1 MIDETTLIEQIEKAL
16 DATDNRKYRAA
27 NEVFRNV
34 YKTIH
39 ENPFVLWNHPK
50 VFLLGRAFMIMYH
63 GDLFE
68 KEEHNIELAHLSL
81 FYLQR
86 SEELYKT
93 GIITNQDDYFQIL
106 RIQAVLLKTCEDCFV
121 ESVSTFYQP
130 HTREVSADEKKGS
143 LLLANRV
150 MEYVLYSVLVEITD
164 TFNGFKG
171 DAFLDETCKNIE
183 IYNPSISD
191 KLLKEG
197 TNVRKLLYTFC
208 KAKIAK
214 NDFSFM

>member
-1 MIDETTLIEQIEKAL
+1 MIHERVLIEHIESAL
-16 DATDNRKYRAA
+16 QATENRKYRVA
-27 NEVFRNV
+27 NESFRSI
-34 YKTIH
+34 YATIK
-39 ENPFVLWNHPK
+39 ENPLLLWNDPN

-68 KEEHNIELAHLSL
+68 SEEQNVQLAHLSL

-86 SEELYKT
+86 SEELFKT
-93 GIITNQDDYFQIL
+93 GIVTNPEDYFQTL
-106 RIQAVLLKTCEDCFV
+106 RIQAVLLKTCEDCFI
-121 ESVSTFYQP
+121 ETVSTFYQP
-130 HTREVSADEKKGS
+130 HTRNVSTDEKKGS

-164 TFNGFKG
+164 RFNGFKG

-183 IYNPSISD
+183 LYNPSISD

-197 TNVRKLLYTFC
+197 SNVRKLLFAFC

-214 NDFSFM
+214 NDFDF

>member
-1 MIDETTLIEQIEKAL
+1 MNIEIELIDLLKTAL
-16 DATDNRKYRAA
+16 QATENRKYRAA
-27 NEVFRNV
+27 NQAFRSI
-34 YKTIH
+34 YLLIH
-39 ENPFVLWNHPK
+39 ENPLLLWNHPK
-50 VFLLGRAFMIMYH
+50 VFLLGRACMVMYH

-68 KEEHNIELAHLSL
+68 SEEQNVELAHLSL

-93 GIITNQDDYFQIL
+93 GIVTDPEYYFQIL

-121 ESVSTFYQP
+121 ENVSSFYQP
-130 HTREVSADEKKGS
+130 HSREVTADEKKGS

-164 TFNGFKG
+164 SFDGLRG

-183 IYNPSISD
+183 IYNPTISD

-197 TNVRKLLYTFC
+197 TNVRRLLYLFC

-214 NDFSFM
+214 KEFDF

>member
-1 MIDETTLIEQIEKAL
+1 MIPEIELIALIESAL
-16 DATDNRKYRAA
+16 TATESRKYRAA
-27 NEVFRNV
+27 NEAFRII
-34 YKTIH
+34 YAEIH
-39 ENPFVLWNHPK
+39 ENPLILWNNPK
-50 VFLLGRAFMIMYH
+50 VFLLGRACMIMYH

-68 KEEHNIELAHLSL
+68 SEAQNVELAHLSL

-93 GIITNQDDYFQIL
+93 GIITELDDYFQIL

-121 ESVSTFYQP
+121 ENVSSFYQP
-130 HTREVSADEKKGS
+130 HTREVTADEKKGS

-150 MEYVLYSVLVEITD
+150 MEYMLYSVLVEITD

-183 IYNPSISD
+183 IYNPSISE

-197 TNVRKLLYTFC
+197 TNVRRMLYIFS

-214 NDFSFM
+214 KEFDF

>member
-1 MIDETTLIEQIEKAL
+1 MIDEKTLINQIENAL

-27 NEVFRNV
+27 NQEYRAI

-39 ENPFVLWNHPK
+39 ESPLILWNNPK
-50 VFLLGRAFMIMYH
+50 VFLLGRAFMVMYH
-63 GDLFE
+63 GDLFDDE
-68 KEEHNIELAHLSL
+68 ALNVELAHLSL

-93 GIITNQDDYFQIL
+93 GVITNPDDFFQIL

-121 ESVSTFYQP
+121 ENVSTFYQP

-197 TNVRKLLYTFC
+197 TNVRKLLYAFS

-214 NDFSFM
+214 NDFEF